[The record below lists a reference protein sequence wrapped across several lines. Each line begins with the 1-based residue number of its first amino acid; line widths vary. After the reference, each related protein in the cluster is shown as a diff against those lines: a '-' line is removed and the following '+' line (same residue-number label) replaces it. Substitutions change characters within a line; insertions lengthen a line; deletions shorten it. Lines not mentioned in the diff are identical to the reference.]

1 MGNYG
6 SCVEKEIVLVTER
19 ERLSYAVRPR
29 GESQAPGERRSGQ
42 WTRGAGGAG
51 VWPLRTPPFGPWGH
65 SRPYLFIVALL
76 AWLGEHRALPL
87 SESHTRQVSE

>member
-6 SCVEKEIVLVTER
+6 SCVEKEIILVTER

-42 WTRGAGGAG
+42 RTRGAGGAG
-51 VWPLRTPPFGPWGH
+51 VWPLRTPPLVPGDIHGRI
-65 SRPYLFIVALL
+65 SLL
-76 AWLGEHRALPL
+76 WPCWLGWGSTELCR
-87 SESHTRQVSE
+87 

>member
-6 SCVEKEIVLVTER
+6 SCVEKEIVLVTES

-42 WTRGAGGAG
+42 RTRGAGGAG
-51 VWPLRTPPFGPWGH
+51 VWPLRTPLWSLGTFTAVSLHRGPVG
-65 SRPYLFIVALL
+65 L
-76 AWLGEHRALPL
+76 AGGAPSSAAE
-87 SESHTRQVSE
+87 

>member
-6 SCVEKEIVLVTER
+6 SCVEKEIVLVTES

-29 GESQAPGERRSGQ
+29 GESQAPGERRSD
-42 WTRGAGGAG
+42 AGGGRGRSLASA
-51 VWPLRTPPFGPWGH
+51 PSPFGPWGH